1 MDAIRPVQSGYIYAR
16 LFLRFFLIS
25 MICAC
30 IPLTFIGLQIH
41 ESYFKYSSEKMKITL
56 QKRMEANRD
65 IIDDYFKERLN
76 DLNVIMDLHSID
88 YLKSSSNLSAIFA
101 IVNRETQNYEDF
113 GLINSKGFHESY
125 VGPYDLMGNDYSQTF
140 WFMELNKSD
149 SFISDLFLGYRNIQ
163 HIIIAVTRI
172 ENGQKWIL
180 RATINASLLNS
191 KLKRLIIG
199 EAGNAFLLNS
209 LGYYQSVPKTEDKMM
224 DRSPYDASVFRG
236 QSGVLVIDNK
246 PGNTDAPKIAAYA
259 RMTNPPWIL
268 VMVQDYNEFFSDRA
282 YADRATWM
290 FLSVSAL
297 SILVFVAA
305 SMAYIV
311 AEIKKRDQKL
321 AGLNMQLVQTGKMAA
336 IGQLAAGVAHE
347 INNPIAVIQSQIDL
361 VRQLRLCRQA
371 ESAIDM
377 DEALD
382 QIESQVERCSRIT
395 AKLLGF
401 SRRDKPD
408 GRLVDL
414 NQNIREVAG
423 LFERWVATG
432 GIEIRLV
439 LREDLPKVAADP
451 FEVDQVLINLVGN
464 AVDACD
470 EKEGGVIQIS
480 TRTGP
485 GDKYIYVAIKDS
497 GTGISPENQKFIFDP
512 FFTTKPFGKGTGL
525 GLSISCS
532 IMKNLGGE
540 ITVHSEWMKGAEFT
554 LVFPVAST
562 DNPPAAPQI
571 NGRST
576 A

>member
-1 MDAIRPVQSGYIYAR
+1 MDSDRPFQSGGRYAR

-25 MICAC
+25 MACAC
-30 IPLTFIGLQIH
+30 IPLSFIGLQIH
-41 ESYFKYSSEKMKITL
+41 DSYFNYSSEKMKVTL

-88 YLKSSSNLSAIFA
+88 YLKNVSNLRKIFL
-101 IVNRETQNYEDF
+101 ISNQSVQNYEDL
-113 GLINSKGFHESY
+113 GIINDKGFHESY
-125 VGPYDLMGNDYSQTF
+125 VGPYDLMANDYSQTF
-140 WFMELNKSD
+140 WFRELTKNE
-149 SFISDLFLGYRNIQ
+149 SFISDLFLGYRNIP

-172 ENGQKWIL
+172 ENGKKWIL
-180 RATINASLLNS
+180 RATVNADLLNS

-209 LGYYQSVPKTEDKMM
+209 LGYYQSAPETEDTMM
-224 DRSPYDASVFRG
+224 DKSPYDTALFDSD
-236 QSGVLVIDNK
+236 SGVLIIDDKKGGVNSS
-246 PGNTDAPKIAAYA
+246 KIAAYA
-259 RMTNPPWIL
+259 RLTNPAWIL
-268 VMVQDYNEFFSDRA
+268 VMVQDYEEFFSDRT
-282 YADRATWM
+282 YADRATWT

-321 AGLNMQLVQTGKMAA
+321 SKLNVQLVQTGKMAA

-361 VRQLRLCRQA
+361 VRQVRLLGQ
-371 ESAIDM
+371 SGAIDL
-377 DEALD
+377 DGALE

-401 SRRDKPD
+401 SRRDASD

-414 NQNIREVAG
+414 NDNIREVAG

-432 GIEIRLV
+432 GIDIELE
-439 LREDLPKVAADP
+439 LAEDLPKVAADS

-470 EKEGGVIQIS
+470 EKEGGVIHIR

-485 GDKYIYVAIKDS
+485 GARYIYVTVKDS
-497 GTGISPENQKFIFDP
+497 GTGISPEHLKSIFDP
-512 FFTTKPFGKGTGL
+512 FFTTKPVGKGTGL

-540 ITVHSEWMKGAEFT
+540 ITVHSEWKKGAEFT
-554 LVFPVAST
+554 LVFPVPETGSSR
-562 DNPPAAPQI
+562 AP
-571 NGRST
+571 T
-576 A
+576 ANERGAV

>member
-1 MDAIRPVQSGYIYAR
+1 MDSDRPFQSGGRYAR

-25 MICAC
+25 MACAC
-30 IPLTFIGLQIH
+30 IPLSFIGLQIH
-41 ESYFKYSSEKMKITL
+41 DSYFNYSSEKMKVTL

-88 YLKSSSNLSAIFA
+88 YLKNVSNLRKIFL
-101 IVNRETQNYEDF
+101 ISNQSVQNYEDL
-113 GLINSKGFHESY
+113 GIINDKGFHESY
-125 VGPYDLMGNDYSQTF
+125 VGPYDLMANDYSQTF
-140 WFMELNKSD
+140 WFRELTKNE
-149 SFISDLFLGYRNIQ
+149 SFISDLFLGYRNIP

-172 ENGQKWIL
+172 ENGKKWIL
-180 RATINASLLNS
+180 RATVNADLLNS

-209 LGYYQSVPKTEDKMM
+209 LGYYQSAPETEDTMM
-224 DRSPYDASVFRG
+224 DKSPYDTALFDSD
-236 QSGVLVIDNK
+236 SGVLIIDDKKGGVNSS
-246 PGNTDAPKIAAYA
+246 KIAAYA
-259 RMTNPPWIL
+259 RLTNPAWIL
-268 VMVQDYNEFFSDRA
+268 VMVQDYEEFFSDRT
-282 YADRATWM
+282 YADRATWT

-321 AGLNMQLVQTGKMAA
+321 SKLNVQLVQTGKMAA

-361 VRQLRLCRQA
+361 VRQVRLLGQ
-371 ESAIDM
+371 SGAIDL
-377 DEALD
+377 DGALE

-401 SRRDKPD
+401 SRRDASD

-414 NQNIREVAG
+414 NDNIREVAG

-432 GIEIRLV
+432 GIDIELE
-439 LREDLPKVAADP
+439 LAEDLPKVAADS

-470 EKEGGVIQIS
+470 EKEGGVIHIR

-485 GDKYIYVAIKDS
+485 GARYIYVTVKDS
-497 GTGISPENQKFIFDP
+497 GSGISPEHLKSIFDP
-512 FFTTKPFGKGTGL
+512 FFTTKPVGKGTGL

-540 ITVHSEWMKGAEFT
+540 ITVHSEWKKGAEFT
-554 LVFPVAST
+554 LVFPVPETGSSR
-562 DNPPAAPQI
+562 AP
-571 NGRST
+571 T
-576 A
+576 ANERGTV

>member
-1 MDAIRPVQSGYIYAR
+1 MDSDRPFQSGGRYAR

-25 MICAC
+25 MACAC
-30 IPLTFIGLQIH
+30 IPLSFIGLQIH
-41 ESYFKYSSEKMKITL
+41 DSYFNYSSEKMKVTL

-88 YLKSSSNLSAIFA
+88 YLKNVSNLRKIFL
-101 IVNRETQNYEDF
+101 ISNQSVQNYEDL
-113 GLINSKGFHESY
+113 GIINDKGFHESY
-125 VGPYDLMGNDYSQTF
+125 VGPYDLMANDYSQTF
-140 WFMELNKSD
+140 WFRELTKNE
-149 SFISDLFLGYRNIQ
+149 SFISDLFLGYRNIP

-172 ENGQKWIL
+172 ENGKKWIL
-180 RATINASLLNS
+180 RATVNADLLNS

-209 LGYYQSVPKTEDKMM
+209 LGYYQSAPETEDTMM
-224 DRSPYDASVFRG
+224 DKSPYDTALFDSD
-236 QSGVLVIDNK
+236 SGVLIIDDKKGGVNSS
-246 PGNTDAPKIAAYA
+246 KIAAYA
-259 RMTNPPWIL
+259 RLTNPAWIL
-268 VMVQDYNEFFSDRA
+268 VMVQDYEEFFSDRT
-282 YADRATWM
+282 YADRATWT

-321 AGLNMQLVQTGKMAA
+321 SKLNVQLVQTGKMAA

-361 VRQLRLCRQA
+361 VRQVRLLGQ
-371 ESAIDM
+371 SGAIDL
-377 DEALD
+377 DGALE

-401 SRRDKPD
+401 SRRDASD

-414 NQNIREVAG
+414 NDNIREVAG

-432 GIEIRLV
+432 GIDIELE
-439 LREDLPKVAADP
+439 LAEDLPKVAADS

-470 EKEGGVIQIS
+470 EKEGGVIHIR

-485 GDKYIYVAIKDS
+485 GARYIYVTVKDS
-497 GTGISPENQKFIFDP
+497 GSGISPEHLKSIFDP
-512 FFTTKPFGKGTGL
+512 FFTTKPVGKGTGL

-540 ITVHSEWMKGAEFT
+540 ITVHSEWKKGAEFT
-554 LVFPVAST
+554 LVFPVPETGSSR
-562 DNPPAAPQI
+562 AP
-571 NGRST
+571 T
-576 A
+576 ANERGAV